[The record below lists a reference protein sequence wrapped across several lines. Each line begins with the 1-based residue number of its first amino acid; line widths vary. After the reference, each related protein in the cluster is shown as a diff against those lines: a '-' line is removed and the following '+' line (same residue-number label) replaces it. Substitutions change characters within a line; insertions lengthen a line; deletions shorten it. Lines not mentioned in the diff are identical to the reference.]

1 LKAATASACIYIL
14 KIGVVMLSKLAV
26 LKYYWRRVIQPT
38 KRNQLF
44 VCFCLHF
51 RRPDLGILSHKP
63 WNGGTR
69 THHSYFFLI
78 HIVFIIVLV
87 HLRKAT
93 NTVFC
98 FVFLLHH
105 YYDPHWVALVYIFS
119 VITISKCCRYHRS
132 PIYGKCLKSTRLG
145 TGGLYVTL
153 LR

>member
-1 LKAATASACIYIL
+1 MKAATASACIYIL
-14 KIGVVMLSKLAV
+14 KIGVVVLSKLAV

-51 RRPDLGILSHKP
+51 RRPELGILSHKP

-98 FVFLLHH
+98 FFYFIITTILIGLH
-105 YYDPHWVALVYIFS
+105 WFTFFS
-119 VITISKCCRYHRS
+119 VITICKCCRYHRS
-132 PIYGKCLKSTRLG
+132 L
-145 TGGLYVTL
+145 
-153 LR
+153 